1 MKEIRETTPLTLTTI
16 NMKYL
21 VVTNQTSE
29 RPVQKFHKKFQV
41 FQQRKQT
48 RSQKL
53 EKSSML
59 MDWQN

>member
-1 MKEIRETTPLTLTTI
+1 
-16 NMKYL
+16 MKYL

-53 EKSSML
+53 DKSSML
-59 MDWQN
+59 MIWQN